1 MFPALPAI
9 GAAALKIGNIIGVA
23 SMGLDLASKTKDL
36 IFGDKS
42 NDDSNKVVAYSSE
55 ILKLNQEIEQL
66 EKDKLMIGYDLFVS
80 MNQSLIFRC
89 AIVDLEKELR
99 GSFFA
104 RLKNLF
110 IKPKGFVG
118 DKLNEFIA
126 NNAELEKILKEQY
139 VNISVKATQ
148 LGVELPKEMSAETRT
163 L

>member
-1 MFPALPAI
+1 MLPLAAI
-9 GAAALKIGNIIGVA
+9 SKIGGIFNIA
-23 SMGLDLASKTKDL
+23 SAGLDLASKAKNV

-42 NDDSNKVVAYSSE
+42 NDDSGKIVAYSNE
-55 ILKLNQEIEQL
+55 ILQLNQEIKQL

-110 IKPKGFVG
+110 VKPKGFVG
-118 DKLNEFIA
+118 DKLNEFIT

-139 VNISVKATQ
+139 ANISLKATQ
-148 LGVELPKEMSAETRT
+148 LGVELPKEMSAESLT